1 MVIRVALAA
10 VVVVVLLAAV
20 LLAWPAASPDP
31 PIIDRPVRVTNLPDP
46 VPPPPA
52 TDG

>member
-20 LLAWPAASPDP
+20 LLASRPANP
-31 PIIDRPVRVTNLPDP
+31 PPPVDRPVRVTNLPDP
-46 VPPPPA
+46 VPATPPA
-52 TDG
+52 P